1 MDAVW
6 RRRLDQERRLG
17 NLTAS
22 HELVLVAIGRD
33 LVLGYPEPSEARLM
47 SEAGVSRSTVQRA
60 KTRGRQLGLLEWE
73 RRFAWDGGRRVER
86 PCTYR
91 TITPATAPQKRER
104 QPEARTESTIQRSV
118 EAQLRALPTPTQAQI
133 KLWED
138 RKAKAGLWKSAL
150 CGAPLPPV
158 MEERSTPFG

>member
-6 RRRLDQERRLG
+6 RRRLNQERRLG

-33 LVLGYPEPSEARLM
+33 LMLGYPEPSEDRLM

-60 KTRGRQLGLLEWE
+60 KVRGRQLGLLEWE
-73 RRFAWDGGRRVER
+73 RRFAWAAGRRVER
-86 PCTYR
+86 PCAYR
-91 TITPATAPQKRER
+91 TMTPATVPQKRER
-104 QPEARTESTIQRSV
+104 QPEARTGSTIQRSV
-118 EAQLRALPTPTQAQI
+118 EAQLRALPIPTESQI

-138 RKAKAGLWKSAL
+138 RKAATVGLRRSAAHTKPIMPAL
-150 CGAPLPPV
+150 G
-158 MEERSTPFG
+158 R

>member
-22 HELVLVAIGRD
+22 HELVLAAIGRD
-33 LVLGYPEPSEARLM
+33 LSLGYPEPSEARLM

-73 RRFAWDGGRRVER
+73 RRFAWDGGRRVEL

-91 TITPATAPQKRER
+91 TITPGTAPGKRER
-104 QPEARTESTIQRSV
+104 QAEARVGSNIQRRSV
-118 EAQLRALPTPTQAQI
+118 EAQLRGLPTPTESQI
-133 KLWED
+133 RLWEE
-138 RKAKAGLWKSAL
+138 RKMAL
-150 CGAPLPPV
+150 TAAAWTPSVRTVPRSSIHPPV
-158 MEERSTPFG
+158 